1 MDIDVEK
8 IVKDAEYHYDKGGLL
23 CSESIIKAFNDNL
36 NMGLSDMEISMA
48 SGFPVGV
55 GKSKCLCG
63 AVSGGSMIIS
73 AFFGRTEGNGPN
85 DPVVLNCLELNNE
98 MIGKFKERNKVT
110 CCSVL
115 TSGFKNNV
123 FGHKKQCMRFTTEVA
138 RDVAEILAR
147 EL

>member
-1 MDIDVEK
+1 MEINIEK
-8 IVKDAEYHYDKGGLL
+8 IALDAANNYDTGGFF
-23 CSESIIKAFNDNL
+23 CSEAIVKAFNDNL
-36 NMGLSDMEISMA
+36 NMGLSDMAIKMA

-73 AFFGRTEGNGPN
+73 AFFGRTIGGGPQ
-85 DPVVLNCLELNNE
+85 DPVAIKCLELNNE
-98 MIGKFKERNKVT
+98 LVDKFKERNKVT

-115 TSGFKNNV
+115 TKGMD
-123 FGHKKQCMRFTTEVA
+123 FGVGEHKKQCVRFTKEVA
-138 RDVAEILAR
+138 YDVATILKR